1 MLNRSYVYIVLF
13 LVPTPS
19 LLARTPSLH
28 AFAPIMDLPWV
39 CKKGNAIS
47 NVQAAMCKISEK
59 QLKFFTQQASIA
71 ALLSLFFYHHG
82 RRSRLVV
89 RTLTTRTMV
98 KGEKSKSRR
107 RGKS

>member
-59 QLKFFTQQASIA
+59 QFKFSTQQAPFA
-71 ALLSLFFYHHG
+71 ALLSLFSNDHAC
-82 RRSRLVV
+82 RSRCPHSLA
-89 RTLTTRTMV
+89 
-98 KGEKSKSRR
+98 
-107 RGKS
+107 